1 MKIHRLAAF
10 FLLST
15 IPTFSAAAAQQIT
28 LSPDTNAAIESSSS
42 SSSEA
47 TAATPAAYNGAASA
61 QTVERT
67 HIRPFST
74 FAVGAT
80 AGVTG
85 VGLEIATPVGPRLN
99 ARLSGGYFA
108 YNTNIRADKIVYNG
122 DLQFRRGNVSLD
134 YFPFSGKFREG
145 FRISPGLT
153 FYDGN
158 SGTAT
163 TAVAAGQYFF
173 LNGVQYTSSA
183 TDPVHGTANL
193 DFGRKIAPSITVGF
207 GNLIPRDGAHWSIPF
222 EIGFD
227 YVGRP
232 TVALNLA
239 GSACQPAGCAPVASN
254 ATIQAN
260 IKGEQ
265 TMLQNDLSGFRFW
278 PVASIGVAYRFGR

>member
-1 MKIHRLAAF
+1 MKIHHLTALF
-10 FLLST
+10 FLSTTSVILS
-15 IPTFSAAAAQQIT
+15 AVAQQSI
-28 LSPDTNAAIESSSS
+28 LSADTTSATESTSSSTS
-42 SSSEA
+42 SDSASSTGVA
-47 TAATPAAYNGAASA
+47 DARS
-61 QTVERT
+61 VERT
-67 HIRPFST
+67 NMRPFST
-74 FAVGAT
+74 VAIGAK
-80 AGVTG
+80 AAVTG
-85 VGLEIATPVGPRLN
+85 IGIDIATPVGPRLN

-122 DLQFRRGNVSLD
+122 DLQFRRGNLSLD

-145 FRISPGLT
+145 FRISPGLS

-163 TAVAAGQYFF
+163 TTVAPGQYFF

-207 GNLIPRDGAHWSIPF
+207 GNMIPRDGAHWSIPF

-239 GSACQPAGCAPVASN
+239 GTACQPAGCSSVASS
-254 ATIQAN
+254 AAIQNN

-265 TMLQNDLSGFRFW
+265 TMLANDLSGFRFW
-278 PVASIGVAYRFGR
+278 PVASIGIAYRFGH